1 MKFYMFDFNGDYHI
15 KEDGSHE
22 IVLITVDTNKKEVA
36 YCKGEIVPHYATE
49 IRFEDI
55 PNYSIDL

>member
-36 YCKGEIVPHYATE
+36 
-49 IRFEDI
+49 
-55 PNYSIDL
+55 